1 MIVTQ
6 MLKPLLQQ
14 NKHRNV
20 LLIGLYLNGCIA
32 QLVISL
38 TEQSESFL
46 ILSQKPQ
53 VFKLNNNPESS
64 TA

>member
-1 MIVTQ
+1 

-20 LLIGLYLNGCIA
+20 LLNGLYLNGCIA